1 MVFALQG
8 FTKEFIAMDGDGIG
22 VEYLGKTD
30 NEARDIW
37 WRNYAGKRQLL
48 EYEIQ
53 DWKLFIDNTGE
64 MSQAEVKIVFR
75 RLACKIKKMNWTI
88 IGIGWN
94 KKYVPRNIEYHV
106 YGVFLQQLILLI
118 VGFLTFFF
126 EVTNFSVS
134 KKNHKKLLCK

>member
-37 WRNYAGKRQLL
+37 KRNVAGKRQLL

-75 RLACKIKKMNWTI
+75 RLACQT
-88 IGIGWN
+88 GW
-94 KKYVPRNIEYHV
+94 H
-106 YGVFLQQLILLI
+106 
-118 VGFLTFFF
+118 
-126 EVTNFSVS
+126 
-134 KKNHKKLLCK
+134 